1 MVDVKSEVKLSKLLK
16 EKYINLELKQNTKRQ
31 LLVELVDFAASAA
44 GLKDKR
50 TLSNAIL
57 KRERLGSTGIGG
69 GVAIP
74 HAKSDKIGSFI
85 LVFARHNQGLDFG
98 SLDGEKTYIFF
109 MLASPQAEVGT
120 HLKALSEIARLVK
133 DKFIVEKLKK
143 AKTKK
148 DILNIVSIYEK

>member
-1 MVDVKSEVKLSKLLK
+1 MVDVKSEIKLSKLLK

-31 LLVELVDFAASAA
+31 LLVELVDFAAKAA

-57 KRERLGSTGIGG
+57 KRERLGSTGIGA

-74 HAKSDKIGSFI
+74 HAKSDKIPGFI

-109 MLASPQAEVGT
+109 MLASPQAEVGA
-120 HLKALSEIARLVK
+120 HLKALSETTKFVK

-148 DILNIVSIYEK
+148 EILSIVSIYEK